1 MEHENQLLQ
10 AVLGPYQVCSIHIY
24 KQIKHFF
31 RKRLLAV
38 KILPPSLSPFL
49 SSFFLTYCEHQRVI
63 LWSQV
68 FFLSLHG

>member
-1 MEHENQLLQ
+1 MRTEHENQLLQ

-24 KQIKHFF
+24 KQIKQIF

-49 SSFFLTYCEHQRVI
+49 SSF
-63 LWSQV
+63 
-68 FFLSLHG
+68 LSF